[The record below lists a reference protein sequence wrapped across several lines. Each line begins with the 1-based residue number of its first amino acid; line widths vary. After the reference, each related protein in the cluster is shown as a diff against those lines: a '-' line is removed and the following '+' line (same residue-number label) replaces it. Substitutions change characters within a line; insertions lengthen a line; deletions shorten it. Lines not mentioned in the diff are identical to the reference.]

1 MPVVGVITTIIT
13 VIQLVKNHLEE
24 IRGFIQRTFG
34 DEALAVFDK
43 IVSVITN
50 IGDTIKNVFSDGNSL
65 AVAVTH
71 FCHAKKEKSL
81 L

>member
-1 MPVVGVITTIIT
+1 MRRITTIIT

-50 IGDTIKNVFSDGNSL
+50 IGDTIKNVFSDGNIGAARDKIQEL
-65 AVAVTH
+65 FGGRAY
-71 FCHAKKEKSL
+71 L
-81 L
+81 